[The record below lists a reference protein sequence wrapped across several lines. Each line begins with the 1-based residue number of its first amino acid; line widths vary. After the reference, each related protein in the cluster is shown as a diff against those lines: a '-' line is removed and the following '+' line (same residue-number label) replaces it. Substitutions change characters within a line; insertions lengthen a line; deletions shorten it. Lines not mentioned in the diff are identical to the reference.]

1 MALSVLDMLSVGLG
15 PSSSHTVGPMRAAA
29 QFINGLDAD
38 TLAATTR
45 AKVELFGS
53 LGATGI
59 GHHSHT
65 AVILGPAGHDPAT
78 IVPDKVDDIIAQ
90 VETSATLKLAGTKT
104 IEFHRAHDVIL
115 NLSK

>member
-1 MALSVLDMLSVGLG
+1 MALSVLDMFSVGLG

-59 GHHSHT
+59 GHHSDT
-65 AVILGPAGHDPAT
+65 AVILGLAGHDPAT
-78 IVPDKVDDIIAQ
+78 IVPDQVDDLIAQ
-90 VETSATLKLAGTKT
+90 EIGRATSR
-104 IEFHRAHDVIL
+104 ER
-115 NLSK
+115 LSVC